1 MKYYYSIANFAVG
14 TFTNIF
20 NKFFYTETQTY
31 QQLFGEMLIWSRGN
45 NVSVENLVNS
55 NIIPQQFVDS
65 WGEDLARNITNEFTY
80 HILNLE
86 HSNNWNGDLLH
97 TIPLSLPQVIMD
109 WSTVTTIGAGI
120 LDTIGY
126 YTNYSLLS
134 WSSPICL
141 PNIIWQNVLLGG
153 LVGVG
158 VGLGVVGIIG
168 LELVPGVL
176 ELVPGGGLVGLG
188 AGGGLVGLRVVGLG
202 YAGEIFLQYVTDTT
216 IISIVEKH
224 GLESIKPL
232 H

>member
-55 NIIPQQFVDS
+55 NIIPQQFIDS

-141 PNIIWQNVLLGG
+141 PNIIWQNVLLAG
-153 LVGVG
+153 LVG

-176 ELVPGGGLVGLG
+176 ELVPGGGLVGL
-188 AGGGLVGLRVVGLG
+188 RVVGLG

-216 IISIVEKH
+216 ITSLVEKH